1 MPAMP
6 PVVRRARRTRP
17 STALALLA
25 ALALSACA
33 GGRAASP
40 PPTPVIASGD
50 ALLEAMHRR
59 YAGQWYRTLTFVQ
72 RTVQTPPTGGPERRS
87 VWYEAMSAPGRLR
100 IDTDST
106 LRNGQLFA
114 NDSQYVVLNGQVRRA
129 AAGHNV
135 LQVLGFDVYAQ
146 PTSRTAAVLRQLG
159 FPMTPVREDTWQ
171 GRPVYVVGA
180 RAGDLHRHQFWIDR
194 ERLVFVR
201 LLQPFPGDTSQTF
214 EVRFNK
220 YRPLAGGW
228 IAPEVEAYVGAKRI
242 LFEEYDDVRANVALD
257 PSLFD
262 PRRWAAARHW
272 RK

>member
-1 MPAMP
+1 MPAVL
-6 PVVRRARRTRP
+6 PVVRRARHPRP
-17 STALALLA
+17 STALALAA
-25 ALALSACA
+25 ALVLGACA
-33 GGRAASP
+33 GRGGAGA
-40 PPTPVIASGD
+40 PPTPAINSGD
-50 ALLEAMHRR
+50 ALLEAMHQR

-72 RTVQTPPTGGPERRS
+72 RTVQMAPGGGPERRS
-87 VWYEAMSAPGRLR
+87 TWYEAMSAPGRLR

-159 FPMTPVREDTWQ
+159 FTMTPVREDTWQ

-180 RAGDLHRHQFWIDR
+180 RAGDTHHHQFWIDR

-214 EVRFNK
+214 DVRFNK

-242 LFEEYDDVRANVALD
+242 LFEEYDDVKANVALD
-257 PSLFD
+257 ASLFD
-262 PRRWAAARHW
+262 PRRWAAAKHW
-272 RK
+272 RR